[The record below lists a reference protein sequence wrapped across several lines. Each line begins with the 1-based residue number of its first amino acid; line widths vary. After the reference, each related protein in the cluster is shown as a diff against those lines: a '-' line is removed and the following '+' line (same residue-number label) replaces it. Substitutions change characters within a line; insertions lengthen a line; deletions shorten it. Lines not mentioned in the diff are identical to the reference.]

1 MLRVPH
7 WRSSHLPHGAVDWNM
22 VEAIGTWFA
31 GVATALALL
40 LGFKIMRDD
49 RKKEE
54 RDQAGKV
61 AIFSKVL
68 FWEPPPS

>member
-1 MLRVPH
+1 
-7 WRSSHLPHGAVDWNM
+7 M